1 MAGTISQEVKN
12 IIDKS
17 PFLSEMLVRDIVS
30 YSNLAN
36 EIKPSVEERLTKA
49 VNSPAIVMALRRY
62 ADELREEAKRRP
74 RLKMSYELSMKT
86 NIFDVNLQRN
96 ENSINIL
103 NRLYN
108 SVQLAKGEFLNVS
121 LGTFEMSISIS
132 DKYTSTLK
140 ELISGET
147 VLNEF
152 HDLVAITIAFSGNFV
167 ETPGLVYMAVRKLA
181 LEHINVIEI
190 LSTMNVLSFVVGRAE
205 SMRAYEVLQTFLED
219 STTA

>member
-36 EIKPSVEERLTKA
+36 EIRPAVEERLTKA
-49 VNSPAIVMALRRY
+49 VNPPAIVMALRRY
-62 ADELREEAKRRP
+62 ADELRDEAKRRP

-132 DKYTSTLK
+132 DKYTSTLE

-181 LEHINVIEI
+181 LENINVIEI

>member
-36 EIKPSVEERLTKA
+36 EIKPAVEERLTKA

-62 ADELREEAKRRP
+62 ADELRDEAKRRP

-181 LEHINVIEI
+181 LENINVIEI
-190 LSTMNVLSFVVGRAE
+190 LSTMNVLSYA
-205 SMRAYEVLQTFLED
+205 
-219 STTA
+219 

>member
-36 EIKPSVEERLTKA
+36 EIKPAVEERLTKA
-49 VNSPAIVMALRRY
+49 VNPPAIVMALRRY

-140 ELISGET
+140 ELINGET

-181 LEHINVIEI
+181 LENINVIEI